1 MIRKRRFK
9 AYLVILVFIINPFNL
24 FAQNSDTLYFSL
36 IEAIDYAMNENVNV
50 MNSKLEITK
59 AQKMVKEQMAVGLP
73 QINDYLDYKNYLAL
87 PVSLI
92 PAEFVGG
99 TPGEFV
105 EIQFGVPH
113 NLSTGLNFSQMLFDT
128 KFFFGLKA
136 SRIYVELIEKQYD
149 LSKINMKDVINKAYY
164 AVLISEETQKIL
176 DKNVEIIGDLHFKTS
191 QLYENGFVEEIE
203 VDRVKLNLSSI
214 KTMADN
220 NKRNVMLST
229 NLLKYYMGIDVNKS
243 IILTDTLNLDNARED
258 ELLNESIDPHA
269 RIDYQ
274 LLDVNEK
281 LREMNARVIRSGYYP
296 YANLIAGIDFN
307 AQRNQFDF
315 TAFDQPLYKTVFW
328 GVSLNLP
335 IWDSWQ
341 KGSAIQQE
349 KITIATIRNQKKDL
363 QNSIVNEILEK
374 RIKYENALNQLETQV
389 ENKKL
394 AEKIFTVATQK
405 YNEGV
410 GSSIEVDNAQST
422 LFNTQ
427 SAYIETLY
435 QVLIAKTDLLKAL
448 QK

>member
-1 MIRKRRFK
+1 MVKNKLFNSIVAIFF
-9 AYLVILVFIINPFNL
+9 FIAIPINIFS
-24 FAQNSDTLYFSL
+24 QSVDTFYFSL
-36 IEAIDYAMNENVNV
+36 PEAIDYAMNENVNIK
-50 MNSKLEITK
+50 NSKLEITK
-59 AQKMVKEQMAVGLP
+59 AQKMVKEQMAIGLP
-73 QINDYLDYKNYLAL
+73 QLNGYFDYSNYIAL

-99 TPGEFV
+99 PAGEFV

-113 NLSTGLNFSQMLFDT
+113 NISTGLNFSQMLFDT

-136 SRIYVELIEKQYD
+136 SRIYVELIERQYD
-149 LSKINMKDVINKAYY
+149 LSKINIKDVINKAYY

-176 DKNVEIIGDLHFKTS
+176 DKNVDIIGNLFFKTS

-203 VDRVKLNLSSI
+203 VDRVKLNLSNI
-214 KTMADN
+214 ETLTEN
-220 NKRNVMLST
+220 NKRNVLLST
-229 NLLKYYMGIDVNKS
+229 NLLKYYMGIDIKKT
-243 IILTDTLNLDNARED
+243 IILTDTLNLSAAHDD
-258 ELLNESIDPHA
+258 ELLNQTIDPHA
-269 RIDYQ
+269 RFDYQ
-274 LLDVNEK
+274 VLDVNEK

-296 YANLIAGIDFN
+296 YANLFAGVDFN
-307 AQRNQFDF
+307 AQRNKFDF
-315 TAFDQPLYKTVFW
+315 SDFNQPWFKTVVW

-363 QNSIVNEILEK
+363 QNSIINEILEK
-374 RIKYENALNQLETQV
+374 RIKYENALNQLETQI

-394 AEKIFTVATQK
+394 AEKIFNVATQK
-405 YNEGV
+405 YDEGV
-410 GSSIEVDNAQST
+410 GSSIEVDNAQNT

-427 SAYIETLY
+427 SSYIETLY